1 MLRHTLK
8 IRWAGPAVAL
18 ALLAAAVPSRVAA
31 AARAAPAAPSRPA
44 ATAPAALPCVFEATA
59 FGQAAYEWYEAFEE
73 YMNALP
79 GGTESEISA
88 AAGKLDQA
96 TTKVVDT
103 GTTLLLCLAAQLE

>member
-18 ALLAAAVPSRVAA
+18 ALLAAAVPTRVAA
-31 AARAAPAAPSRPA
+31 AAAPAAPSRPA

-59 FGQAAYEWYEAFEE
+59 FGQALYDWYEAAQE

-79 GGTESEISA
+79 GGTESEISSA
-88 AAGKLDQA
+88 AQKLDQA
-96 TTKVVDT
+96 TDKVVQT
-103 GTTLLLCLAAQLE
+103 GGSLLLCLVSQLE